1 MRYGNVLQRRL
12 VKLEF
17 RIKVPRLEDHWA
29 AIQTEA
35 LRHLSI
41 EDLRILRDIVVKQ
54 AAGIAVEDT
63 PLHHEV
69 VERCNAACDHARAN
83 HAGYVT
89 KPRAN
94 RRNGYR

>member
-1 MRYGNVLQRRL
+1 MRHGSYLQRRL
-12 VKLEF
+12 VQLESA
-17 RIKVPRLEDHWA
+17 IKVPTVEDHWA
-29 AIQTEA
+29 EIQTEA
-35 LRHLSI
+35 LSNLSI

-94 RRNGYR
+94 RRNSYR

>member
-1 MRYGNVLQRRL
+1 MRHGTYFQRRL
-12 VKLEF
+12 RQLESA
-17 RIKVPRLEDHWA
+17 IKVPTVEDHWA
-29 AIQTEA
+29 EIQAEA
-35 LRHLSI
+35 LSHLSI